1 MENTIS
7 WTIPNLVT
15 VTLMVMVTFAVVA
28 FLTGVARAVG
38 GKKATASA
46 DAASA

>member
-7 WTIPNLVT
+7 WTVPNLVT
-15 VTLMVMVTFAVVA
+15 VTLMVMVTFAIVA

-38 GKKATASA
+38 GKKSASA
-46 DAASA
+46 DAGA